1 MEFTHFGGRDLI
13 TSAHLL
19 SLAVHPADGKPAVPW
34 GISGLQDPDV
44 EEGQGILSPAE
55 FGFLAGAIGRQV
67 WATLELALGLSLDR
81 AANELF
87 YASLL

>member
-1 MEFTHFGGRDLI
+1 MEFD
-13 TSAHLL
+13 
-19 SLAVHPADGKPAVPW
+19 
-34 GISGLQDPDV
+34 
-44 EEGQGILSPAE
+44 
-55 FGFLAGAIGRQV
+55 FLAGAIGRQV